1 MNMRSVDEQ
10 TERLIIRKLDGE
22 LSLAEE
28 HELNKVLIRSPE
40 ARALLDSYA
49 AQDRL
54 AAELV
59 SEEVGSCAPP
69 DLALVTAGAAPLS
82 PRRPAK
88 SWAAGSA
95 AGLLVACLALFA
107 VLWRPAALPIGP
119 NGEHGARTAG
129 PSSLGLPFS
138 GGDRV
143 EKLPKY
149 LELPQTER
157 QQLDRQFIGVY
168 DEKTGEMYLLEVRR
182 VSTSRWLVADG
193 I

>member
-1 MNMRSVDEQ
+1 MNMHSVDEQ

-22 LSLAEE
+22 LSLEEE

-49 AQDRL
+49 EQDRL

-69 DLALVTAGAAPLS
+69 DLALVTAGAGALP

-95 AGLLVACLALFA
+95 AGLMVACLALFA
-107 VLWRPAALPIGP
+107 VLWRPATLPIGP
-119 NGEHGARTAG
+119 NGEHGARMAG
-129 PSSLGLPFS
+129 PSSLGLPFA
-138 GGDRV
+138 GDRV

-168 DEKTGEMYLLEVRR
+168 DEKSGKMYLLEVRR
-182 VSTSRWLVADG
+182 VSTSRWLVAEG
-193 I
+193 T